1 MWTNIFDTIRS
12 FSRKENGQTLS
23 EYALILVLVVIA
35 AIVVLTALGGS
46 VQSVFTT
53 ISNALSGGG
62 GS

>member
-1 MWTNIFDTIRS
+1 MFLHFVNNFRTFTT
-12 FSRKENGQTLS
+12 KENGQTLS

-53 ISNALSGGG
+53 ITNALSGGG